1 MQKKKLSKKKSSPDI
16 PSARIL
22 IRKIN
27 LFKWNG
33 CVYFTYSNSRKEA
46 ILTIESALVNLKNG
60 FLNNPVIVVTA
71 PTKEGVESKINCKLK
86 ELIKSN

>member
-1 MQKKKLSKKKSSPDI
+1 MHKKKLSKKKSSPDI

-27 LFKWNG
+27 LFQWNG
-33 CVYFTYSNSRKEA
+33 CVYFAYSNTKEET
-46 ILTIESALVNLKNG
+46 ILTIESALVNLQKG
-60 FLNNPVIVVTA
+60 VLNNPVIVVTA
-71 PTKEGVESKINCKLK
+71 PTKEGVEFKINYKLK